1 MDLDEYISKLKSE
14 SATPGGGSA
23 SAITSMFS
31 ASLNSMAALL
41 SMGKKKLEAYN
52 KDFENISSNA
62 GETIEKLK
70 RLSQEDEDSFRG
82 IMDALHMDRKNPERR
97 PALDIAIKKSV
108 YVSWRIAGISMYNL
122 NNSFFLCKYG
132 NKNLITDSISAGY
145 MSYTSIHTSVNNIK
159 INLKLL
165 KDVEYRYGEQVK
177 LKLFM
182 ETVEE
187 TMTAIKTM
195 ENEL

>member
-31 ASLNSMAALL
+31 VSLNSMAALL
-41 SMGKKKLEAYN
+41 SLGKKKLERYN
-52 KDFENISSNA
+52 KDFENISGNA

-70 RLSQEDEDSFRG
+70 TLSQEDEDSFQG
-82 IMDALHMDRKNPERR
+82 IMDALHLEKENPEREN
-97 PALDIAIKKSV
+97 ALDIAIKKSV
-108 YVSWRIAGISMYNL
+108 YVSWRIAGISMNSL
-122 NNSFFLCKYG
+122 NDSLFLCRHG

-145 MSYTSIHTSVNNIK
+145 MSYTSIHTSINNIR
-159 INLKLL
+159 INLKFQ
-165 KDVEYRYGEQVK
+165 KDLEYRYGEQVK

-187 TMTAIKTM
+187 TMTAIKAK
-195 ENEL
+195 EDEL